1 MCFCQD
7 RCGRSGLVGNAH
19 KTYKGGSGKGG
30 EGRDLVRGEG
40 KREDLVRG
48 KVAKIRLSRA
58 FS

>member
-1 MCFCQD
+1 MHTKHTRED
-7 RCGRSGLVGNAH
+7 LVR
-19 KTYKGGSGKGG
+19 GKR
-30 EGRDLVRGEG
+30 EGIYLVRGEG